1 MEIDKQTYTY
11 KVVRK
16 CEIQAD
22 VYRVPDDTVHPVIVW
37 IHGGALI
44 VGHRGGINPEYL
56 NMYLSAGYTLVSIDY
71 RLAPETKIKGIIED
85 VQDAF
90 KWVREKGPGLFNIA
104 PDRMAV
110 IGHSAGGYLTL
121 MSGFCIEPRPKAL
134 IPFYGYGDIIGP
146 WYSRPDPFYCRQ
158 PAVPEKEAYE
168 AVGSEEV
175 PNSAGQ
181 ANRGRFY
188 LYCRQHGIW
197 PKEVAG
203 HDPDTEPEAFKP
215 FCPVQNVDINYPPT
229 LLLHGD
235 ADTDVPYHLSVM
247 MADELARVGV
257 EHELITITNGGHGFD
272 GAGAKDPVVAGAFES
287 VMAFLKRHV

>member
-1 MEIDKQTYTY
+1 MAIDKQTYTY
-11 KVVRK
+11 KVVGK

-22 VYRVPDDTVHPVIVW
+22 VYRVPDDAVHPVIVW

-44 VGHRGGINPEYL
+44 VGHRAGINPEYL
-56 NMYLSAGYTLVSIDY
+56 DMYLSAGYTLGSIDY

-90 KWVREKGPGLFNIA
+90 RWVREKGPGLFNID

-134 IPFYGYGDIIGP
+134 IPFYGYGDVMGP
-146 WYSRPDPFYCRQ
+146 WYSRPDPFYCQQ

-168 AVGSEEV
+168 SVGSEEI

-181 ANRGRFY
+181 DNRGRFY

-197 PKEVAG
+197 PEEVTG
-203 HDPDTEPEAFKP
+203 YDPDTEPTAFKP
-215 FCPVQNVDINYPPT
+215 FCPVQNVDTDYPPT

-235 ADTDVPYHLSVM
+235 ADTDVPYELSVM

-257 EHELITITNGGHGFD
+257 EHELITIINGGHGFD
-272 GAGAKDPVVAGAFES
+272 GAGTKNPVVARSFES